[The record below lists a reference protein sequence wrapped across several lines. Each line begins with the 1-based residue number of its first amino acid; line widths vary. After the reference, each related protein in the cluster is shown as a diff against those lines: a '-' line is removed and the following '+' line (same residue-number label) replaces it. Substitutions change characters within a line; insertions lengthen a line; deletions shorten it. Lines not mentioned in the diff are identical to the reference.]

1 MADQAIRHAMKIV
14 KDMADIMAA
23 TGMSREQINE
33 ALQDAMPAV
42 NQIITAE
49 RDITKAERLRR
60 TLLQAIERHA

>member
-1 MADQAIRHAMKIV
+1 MKIV

>member
-1 MADQAIRHAMKIV
+1 MKIV

-33 ALQDAMPAV
+33 ALQAAMPTV

-49 RDITKAERLRR
+49 RDIAKAERLRR
-60 TLLQAIERHA
+60 TLLQAIEQPA

>member
-1 MADQAIRHAMKIV
+1 MADQAIKHAIKIV

-33 ALQDAMPAV
+33 ALQAALPTV

-49 RDITKAERLRR
+49 RDIAKAERLRR
-60 TLLQAIERHA
+60 TLLQAIEQPA